1 MKLYLKVNNLEPF
14 MAYNI
19 VFNIARIHSSYLPG
33 LEDRRTNVNWALE
46 YLCKFGNTIKLKPGS
61 PK

>member
-19 VFNIARIHSSYLPG
+19 VFNIAYLPG

-46 YLCKFGNTIKLKPGS
+46 YLHKFDNTIKLKPGS
-61 PK
+61 PR